1 MRRHS
6 RQVQQRA
13 LRPRRNAGHAIV
25 SLEIDAQLA
34 ELARAQQRAG
44 AGIDVGSDEQAA
56 GCVEQLVKSGRI
68 EHADVELIDFRRR
81 SDQAHLKSKQLGLV
95 VATPIIVV
103 FALAL
108 YRMGV
113 LRLSGTLTAVAMS
126 IVIGAV
132 LYFTQ

>member
-1 MRRHS
+1 MS
-6 RQVQQRA
+6 
-13 LRPRRNAGHAIV
+13 
-25 SLEIDAQLA
+25 DA
-34 ELARAQQRAG
+34 
-44 AGIDVGSDEQAA
+44 
-56 GCVEQLVKSGRI
+56 
-68 EHADVELIDFRRR
+68 
-81 SDQAHLKSKQLGLV
+81 QLGLV